1 MPSKYGKEFAVPKEF
16 PSVLKAFTREVLR
29 SQPDNIYE
37 FGATYFTELMAQA
50 DAAVQGG
57 GSARLSTEEIHE
69 LLFNLFIQ
77 ADEDG
82 SGALSRAEFKA
93 VLQSAELQLSDR
105 EIKRVLAE
113 ADTNGDGEVSYEEFI
128 PIGVEIVHNIYAKN
142 EIELARAE
150 AEEEARAE
158 AQAYLVHGMTKEQVE
173 AVMMDI
179 FQKSDTDGS
188 GALSPAEFRKC
199 CKDADI
205 GLTRKEVNILM
216 HSVDADGDGQIS
228 FEEFVPLCF
237 EMLVEILKDEFIQD
251 KRQPSELEV
260 FLIGMF
266 RQADVSGEGAL
277 DPIQMKKVLLDC
289 DFGLTKLQTHSI
301 LSQAEYDEDG
311 FTKYS
316 KFAATAAEL
325 IYRMLDPESQMQKF
339 EQVQALESGGTDF
352 SMVHGLAQDD
362 IVIALGQAFNK
373 LDPQQSGVMSM
384 PDLKRALEMCS
395 LQLTPY
401 EISSLMSAVE
411 VNERGA
417 DYASLI
423 DYAFYILQYLAQE
436 AAVAGY

>member
-37 FGATYFTELMAQA
+37 FGAVYFTELVDQQN
-50 DAAVQGG
+50 AAAHGG
-57 GSARLSTEEIHE
+57 GSTRLSTEEIHD
-69 LLFNLFIQ
+69 LLTNLFIQ

-82 SGALSRAEFKA
+82 SGALSRNEFKK

-105 EIKRVLAE
+105 EVKRVLAE

-142 EIELARAE
+142 EMEAARA
-150 AEEEARAE
+150 AEEDAAREE
-158 AQAYLVHGMTKEQVE
+158 AQLYLVHGMTKEQVE

-179 FQKSDTDGS
+179 FQKSDADGS

-237 EMLVEILKDEFIQD
+237 EMLVEILKDEFLQD
-251 KRQPSELEV
+251 KRQPSDLEV
-260 FLIGMF
+260 FLVDMF
-266 RQADVSGEGAL
+266 RQADFSGEGVL
-277 DPIQMKKVLLDC
+277 DPIQMKKVLLEC

-311 FTKYS
+311 FANYS

-339 EQVQALESGGTDF
+339 EQVQALESAGTDF
-352 SMVHGLAQDD
+352 SMVHGLSADD
-362 IVIALGQAFNK
+362 VVIALGEAFNQF
-373 LDPQQSGVMSM
+373 DPQGSGVMTM
-384 PDLKRALEMCS
+384 PDLKRALETCA
-395 LQLTPY
+395 LQLSPT
-401 EISSLMSAVE
+401 EVSSLMSAVE
-411 VNERGA
+411 VDERGA
-417 DYASLI
+417 YYAPLV

-436 AAVAGY
+436 AAAGY